1 MDKEH
6 YAKEG
11 RPEKGEMCMK
21 KFFKQRGK
29 KLTAVAT
36 AFALLCTAGVL
47 PENVRHASA
56 AEGTTGSQIREQIP
70 GENQTQVSA
79 QTQEP
84 DQASGEGLVLNKEN
98 FPDQVFR
105 DYLRLR
111 WEKYDT
117 NEDGMLSDEE
127 LKSFTEFNAHA
138 TPVVDISAKIK
149 SLRGIEKLKY
159 LTEVDVYGNN
169 IIGELDISGLSNLKS
184 IHCDKNKITSIVLPE
199 KSKLEELNCAD
210 NPITFLD
217 LTEQKELKSLSCP
230 NMPIKTLDLTN
241 QTKLD
246 YLNVSDCRLT
256 SLILPDCEM
265 QGQYCA
271 GLGAYLKQDFVDFN
285 DSAVFP
291 DFDMERVQTMQLK
304 QVGKEPEELSKDTLK
319 EKKFQIK
326 GLDLGDKITYTYNC
340 AVNPKDTRDVE
351 FVVHIGAADTEYP
364 PAYGDGMYPPE
375 NKGYFA
381 AYLMKTLGDIKLT
394 EGWQWKEGT
403 DTEKEMRI
411 GRLTTAAAIY
421 TGEDGYYYS
430 SDRLCVDIAMWR
442 MGCSHPSESF
452 IHHDEKAPTLTEK
465 GNIEYY
471 ECGDCGT
478 CYTQPDDFSHAL
490 STEEIELPILYLA
503 DDVESTVSWIGYGQK
518 IDNLDIFQVRWN
530 ENSGEAAVRATSIEI
545 ENVIYRKDENADKK
559 VITDNSGF
567 YIEGIGETTEGHLYV
582 DISKET
588 PKKSLGGLSYDHGS
602 DGNDFPKPGIYT
614 LDLTVDVVPMS
625 GENGRNEGQETDP
638 EGEQETEQEVDQA
651 QRQKISLRRTIII
664 EKQKDTPGMP
674 DASMEVPYT
683 TNVVGRISLEE
694 NWKWA
699 SGDSEKALAVGE
711 AVTVTAEYTGPDA
724 DLYENT
730 VQEVIITR
738 LACDHPEDK
747 LELRNRK
754 DNVCENG
761 YTGDY
766 FCTQCK
772 EIVRPGEMIPAHH
785 DLTLVEA
792 KAATD
797 TMPGNMAYYVCGD
810 CGKCFEDEGGTKETT
825 KDKVKIPALGT
836 PVPSVTPVPTSK
848 ATAEPSPTNHPA
860 VTEVPVPTKEPVKTE
875 TPATKAPTKEPV
887 KTETPATKAPTKEP
901 VKTETPATKAPTKEP
916 VKTETPATKVPTK
929 EPVKTETP
937 ATKAPTKEPVQT
949 GVPVTTA
956 PTAFPTKEPVWTGV
970 PVTTAPTEAPT
981 LQPVTTE
988 PAPAPLA
995 PELPTPGQSMV
1006 PQSSQAPAPSAADT
1020 PAPTQTPQW
1029 TPMATSKLSQK
1040 KPARKGKLITD
1051 SKGNRYKV
1059 TSSNVKNPTVTFYS
1073 AKMTAK
1079 KVTMS
1084 KSVRI
1089 DGVRYCITAVRS
1101 RAFEGHRKVTSIRLG
1116 SKVNTI
1122 GDRAF
1127 RNCKKLE
1134 KLYIQSTNLKPE
1146 DIGERVFEN
1155 VPRDLKIYVPEKK
1168 KDEYRKMFRE
1178 KGLGKLI
1185 SVNSI

>member
-1 MDKEH
+1 
-6 YAKEG
+6 
-11 RPEKGEMCMK
+11 MK

-56 AEGTTGSQIREQIP
+56 AEGTGSSQAEEQVP
-70 GENQTQVSA
+70 EED
-79 QTQEP
+79 QTQEL

-98 FPDQVFR
+98 FPDQAFR
-105 DYLRLR
+105 DYLRFC
-111 WEKYDT
+111 WEEYDT
-117 NEDGMLSDEE
+117 NKDGMLSDEE

-138 TPVVDISAKIK
+138 TPVVDISARIK
-149 SLRGIEKLKY
+149 SLQGIEKLKY

-184 IHCDKNKITSIVLPE
+184 IQCDKNKITSIVLPE

-319 EKKFQIK
+319 EKKCQIE

-490 STEEIELPILYLA
+490 STEEIELPMPYLA
-503 DDVESTVSWIGYGQK
+503 DDVESTESRIGYGQE
-518 IDNLDIFQVRWN
+518 IRNLDIFKVRWN

-545 ENVIYRKDENADKK
+545 DNVIYRKDENADKE

-567 YIEGIGETTEGHLYV
+567 YIEGIGETMEGHLYV

-614 LDLTVDVVPMS
+614 LDLTVDVVPLS

-664 EKQKDTPGMP
+664 EKRKDTPGIP
-674 DASMEVPYT
+674 EASMEVPYT
-683 TNVVGRISLEE
+683 TNVVGQISLEE
-694 NWKWA
+694 NWKWS

-711 AVTVTAEYTGPDA
+711 AVTVTAEYTGTDA

-860 VTEVPVPTKEPVKTE
+860 VTEVPTKEPVKTE
-875 TPATKAPTKEPV
+875 TPATEIPTKEPV
-887 KTETPATKAPTKEP
+887 KTGNPATA
-901 VKTETPATKAPTKEP
+901 
-916 VKTETPATKVPTK
+916 VPTK
-929 EPVKTETP
+929 EPVKTENP
-937 ATKAPTKEPVQT
+937 ATTVPTKEPVKT
-949 GVPVTTA
+949 ENPATA
-956 PTAFPTKEPVWTGV
+956 VPTKEP
-970 PVTTAPTEAPT
+970 AKTEAPT
-981 LQPVTTE
+981 RQPVTTE
-988 PAPAPLA
+988 PAPAA
-995 PELPTPGQSMV
+995 TTPELPTPGQSMA
-1006 PQSSQAPAPSAADT
+1006 PQSSQTPAPSAADT

-1029 TPMATSKLSQK
+1029 TPMATSKLSRK

-1073 AKMTAK
+1073 AKMTVK
-1079 KVTMS
+1079 KVTIS
-1084 KSVRI
+1084 RSVRI

-1134 KLYIQSTNLKPE
+1134 KLYIQSSKLKPE

-1155 VPRDLKIYVPEKK
+1155 VPKDLKIYVPEKK

-1185 SVNSI
+1185 SVYSL

>member
-1 MDKEH
+1 
-6 YAKEG
+6 
-11 RPEKGEMCMK
+11 MK

-36 AFALLCTAGVL
+36 ACALLCTAGVL

-56 AEGTTGSQIREQIP
+56 AEGTGSSQAEEQVP
-70 GENQTQVSA
+70 EEDQTQVSA
-79 QTQEP
+79 QTQEL

-98 FPDQVFR
+98 FPDQAFR
-105 DYLRLR
+105 DYLRFC
-111 WEKYDT
+111 WEEYDT
-117 NEDGMLSDEE
+117 NKDGMLSDEE

-138 TPVVDISAKIK
+138 TPVVDISARIK
-149 SLRGIEKLKY
+149 SLQGIEKLKY

-184 IHCDKNKITSIVLPE
+184 IQCDKNKITSIVLPE

-319 EKKFQIK
+319 EKKCQIE

-490 STEEIELPILYLA
+490 STEEIELPMPYLA
-503 DDVESTVSWIGYGQK
+503 DDVESTESRIGYGQE
-518 IDNLDIFQVRWN
+518 IRNLDIFKVRWN

-545 ENVIYRKDENADKK
+545 DNVIYRKDENADKE

-567 YIEGIGETTEGHLYV
+567 YIEGIGETMEGHLYV

-614 LDLTVDVVPMS
+614 LDLTVDVVPLS

-664 EKQKDTPGMP
+664 EKRKDTPGIP
-674 DASMEVPYT
+674 EASMEVPYT
-683 TNVVGRISLEE
+683 TNVVGQISLEG
-694 NWKWA
+694 NWKWS

-711 AVTVTAEYTGPDA
+711 AVTVTAEYTGTDA

-754 DNVCENG
+754 DNVCGNG

-860 VTEVPVPTKEPVKTE
+860 VTEVPTKEPVKTE
-875 TPATKAPTKEPV
+875 TPATEIPTKEPV
-887 KTETPATKAPTKEP
+887 KTGNPATA
-901 VKTETPATKAPTKEP
+901 
-916 VKTETPATKVPTK
+916 VPTK
-929 EPVKTETP
+929 EPVKTENP
-937 ATKAPTKEPVQT
+937 ATTVPTKEPVKT
-949 GVPVTTA
+949 ENPATA
-956 PTAFPTKEPVWTGV
+956 VPTKEP
-970 PVTTAPTEAPT
+970 AKTEAPT
-981 LQPVTTE
+981 RQPVTTE

-995 PELPTPGQSMV
+995 PELPTPGQSTA
-1006 PQSSQAPAPSAADT
+1006 PQSSQTPAPSAADT

-1084 KSVRI
+1084 RSVRI

-1101 RAFEGHRKVTSIRLG
+1101 RAFEGHKKVTSIRLG

-1134 KLYIQSTNLKPE
+1134 KLYIQSSKLKPE

-1155 VPRDLKIYVPEKK
+1155 VPKDLKIYVPEKK

-1185 SVNSI
+1185 SVYSL

>member
-1 MDKEH
+1 MNAPKMNIKERRH
-6 YAKEG
+6 V
-11 RPEKGEMCMK
+11 KGEMCMK

-29 KLTAVAT
+29 KLTAVTT
-36 AFALLCTAGVL
+36 AFALLCTTGVL

-70 GENQTQVSA
+70 EENQTQVSA

-105 DYLRLR
+105 DYLRLC
-111 WEKYDT
+111 WEEYDT

-127 LKSFTEFNAHA
+127 LKSFTEFDAHA
-138 TPVVDISAKIK
+138 TPVVDISARIK
-149 SLRGIEKLKY
+149 SLQGIEKLKY

-169 IIGELDISGLSNLKS
+169 IIGELDISGLSNLTRLE
-184 IHCDKNKITSIVLPE
+184 CGGNKITSIVLPE
-199 KSKLEELNCAD
+199 ESKLKELDCSLD
-210 NPITFLD
+210 PITFLD
-217 LTEQKELKSLSCP
+217 LKGQTELESFSCP
-230 NMPIKTLDLTN
+230 MSSLKTLDLTN
-241 QTKLD
+241 QTKLEW
-246 YLNVSDCRLT
+246 LNVGTSTLT
-256 SLILPDCEM
+256 SLILPDHELDGKDCTEIM
-265 QGQYCA
+265 
-271 GLGAYLKQDFVDFN
+271 AYLTQNYVDFKEET
-285 DSAVFP
+285 VFP
-291 DFDMERVQTMQLK
+291 GFDLKRIQNVQLTK
-304 QVGKEPEELSKDTLK
+304 SGKEPEKLSMDTLK
-319 EKKFQIK
+319 ADNFRIEK
-326 GLDLGDKITYTYNC
+326 LDLGDEITYTYNC
-340 AVNPKDTRDVE
+340 AADLSKAPINIE
-351 FVVHIGAADTEYP
+351 FALWVGASGDQYP
-364 PAYGDGMYPPE
+364 PASGEGLYPPE
-375 NKGYFA
+375 YEEDQKMYYA
-381 AYLMKTLGDIKLT
+381 SPLIKKLGDITLM
-394 EGWQWKEGT
+394 EGWKWEEGT
-403 DTEKEMRI
+403 DTDKKIEAGK
-411 GRLTTAAAIY
+411 LTTAAAIY
-421 TGEDGYYYS
+421 TAQDAYYYAAS
-430 SDRLCVDIAMWR
+430 MLNIEISIW
-442 MGCSHPSESF
+442 GCTHPSESV
-452 IHHDEKAPTLTEK
+452 IHHEAKAPTLTEK

-471 ECGDCGT
+471 ECEDCGD
-478 CYTQPDDFSHAL
+478 CYTQPDDFSSIL
-490 STEEIELPILYLA
+490 SKEETELPIFYLA
-503 DDVESTVSWIGYGQK
+503 DDVESTVSRIGYGQE
-518 IDNLDIFQVRWN
+518 IRNLDIFKVRWN

-545 ENVIYRKDENADKK
+545 ENVIYRKDENADKE

-588 PKKSLGGLSYDHGS
+588 PKKSLGSLSYDHGS

-614 LDLTVDVVPMS
+614 LDLTVDVVPLS

-651 QRQKISLRRTIII
+651 QRQKILLQRTIII

-674 DASMEVPYT
+674 EASMEVPYT
-683 TNVVGRISLEE
+683 TNVVGQISLEE

-699 SGDSEKALAVGE
+699 SGDSEKALEVGE
-711 AVTVTAEYTGPDA
+711 AVTVTAEYTGTDA
-724 DLYENT
+724 DLYEDT
-730 VQEVIITR
+730 VEVTVTR

-747 LELRNRK
+747 LELRNKK

-761 YTGDY
+761 YTGDS
-766 FCTQCK
+766 FCKQCK
-772 EIVRPGEMIPAHH
+772 TIVRPGEMIPAHH
-785 DLTLVEA
+785 DLTLVPA

-810 CGKCFEDEGGTKETT
+810 CGKCFEDEGGMKETT

-860 VTEVPVPTKEPVKTE
+860 VTEVP
-875 TPATKAPTKEPV
+875 
-887 KTETPATKAPTKEP
+887 
-901 VKTETPATKAPTKEP
+901 
-916 VKTETPATKVPTK
+916 TK

-956 PTAFPTKEPVWTGV
+956 PTAVPTKEPVWTGV

-981 LQPVTTE
+981 RQPVTTE
-988 PAPAPLA
+988 PAPAPA
-995 PELPTPGQSMV
+995 TPELPTPGQSMA
-1006 PQSSQAPAPSAADT
+1006 PQSSQTPAPSAADT

-1073 AKMTAK
+1073 AKMTVK
-1079 KVTMS
+1079 KVTIS
-1084 KSVRI
+1084 RSVRI

-1134 KLYIQSTNLKPE
+1134 KLYIQSSKLKPE

-1155 VPRDLKIYVPEKK
+1155 VPKDLKIYVPEKK

>member
-1 MDKEH
+1 MHERNRIVH
-6 YAKEG
+6 EG
-11 RPEKGEMCMK
+11 LLCGWIRSITQRKGPEKGEMCMK

-29 KLTAVAT
+29 KLTAVTT
-36 AFALLCTAGVL
+36 AFALLCTTGVL

-70 GENQTQVSA
+70 EENQTQVSA

-105 DYLRLR
+105 DYLRLC
-111 WEKYDT
+111 WEEYDT

-127 LKSFTEFNAHA
+127 LKSFTEFDAHA
-138 TPVVDISAKIK
+138 TPVVDISARIK
-149 SLRGIEKLKY
+149 SLQGIEKLKY

-169 IIGELDISGLSNLKS
+169 IIGELDISGLSNLTRLE
-184 IHCDKNKITSIVLPE
+184 CGGNKITSIVLPE
-199 KSKLEELNCAD
+199 ESKLKELDCSLD
-210 NPITFLD
+210 PITFLD
-217 LTEQKELKSLSCP
+217 LKGQTELESFSCP
-230 NMPIKTLDLTN
+230 MSSLKTLDLTN
-241 QTKLD
+241 QTKLEW
-246 YLNVSDCRLT
+246 LNVGTSTLT
-256 SLILPDCEM
+256 SLILPDHELDGKDCTEIM
-265 QGQYCA
+265 
-271 GLGAYLKQDFVDFN
+271 AYLTQNYVDFKEET
-285 DSAVFP
+285 VFP
-291 DFDMERVQTMQLK
+291 GFDLKRIQNVQLTK
-304 QVGKEPEELSKDTLK
+304 SGKEPEKLSMDTLK
-319 EKKFQIK
+319 ADNFRIEK
-326 GLDLGDKITYTYNC
+326 LDLGDEITYTYNC
-340 AVNPKDTRDVE
+340 AADLSKAPINIE
-351 FVVHIGAADTEYP
+351 FALWVGASGDQYP
-364 PAYGDGMYPPE
+364 PASGEGLYPPE
-375 NKGYFA
+375 YEEDQKMYYA
-381 AYLMKTLGDIKLT
+381 SPLIKKLGDITLM
-394 EGWQWKEGT
+394 EGWKWEEGT
-403 DTEKEMRI
+403 DTDKKIEAGK
-411 GRLTTAAAIY
+411 LTTAAAIY
-421 TGEDGYYYS
+421 TAQDAYYYAAS
-430 SDRLCVDIAMWR
+430 MLNIEISIW
-442 MGCSHPSESF
+442 GCTHPSESV
-452 IHHDEKAPTLTEK
+452 IHHEAKAPTLTEK

-490 STEEIELPILYLA
+490 STEEIELPMPYLA
-503 DDVESTVSWIGYGQK
+503 DDVESTESRIGYGQE
-518 IDNLDIFQVRWN
+518 IRNLDIFKVRWN

-545 ENVIYRKDENADKK
+545 DNVIYRKDENADKE

-567 YIEGIGETTEGHLYV
+567 YIEGIGETMEGHLYV

-614 LDLTVDVVPMS
+614 LDLTVDVVPLS

-664 EKQKDTPGMP
+664 EKKKDTPGIP
-674 DASMEVPYT
+674 EASMEVPYT
-683 TNVVGRISLEE
+683 TNVVGQISLEE
-694 NWKWA
+694 NWKWS

-711 AVTVTAEYTGPDA
+711 AVTVTAEYTGTDA

-860 VTEVPVPTKEPVKTE
+860 VTEVP
-875 TPATKAPTKEPV
+875 
-887 KTETPATKAPTKEP
+887 
-901 VKTETPATKAPTKEP
+901 
-916 VKTETPATKVPTK
+916 TK

-956 PTAFPTKEPVWTGV
+956 PTAVPTKEPVWTGV
-970 PVTTAPTEAPT
+970 PVTTAPTGAPT
-981 LQPVTTE
+981 RQPVTTE

-995 PELPTPGQSMV
+995 SELPTPGQSMA

-1040 KPARKGKLITD
+1040 KPARKGKLIKD

-1059 TSSNVKNPTVTFYS
+1059 TSSNAKNPTVTFYS

-1084 KSVRI
+1084 RSVRI

-1134 KLYIQSTNLKPE
+1134 KLYIQSSKLKPE

-1155 VPRDLKIYVPEKK
+1155 VPKDLKIYVPEKK

-1185 SVNSI
+1185 SVYSL

>member
-1 MDKEH
+1 
-6 YAKEG
+6 
-11 RPEKGEMCMK
+11 MK

-47 PENVRHASA
+47 PENVRNASA
-56 AEGTTGSQIREQIP
+56 AEETSGSQAEEQVP
-70 GENQTQVSA
+70 EED

-105 DYLRLR
+105 DYLRLC
-111 WEKYDT
+111 WEEYDT

-127 LKSFTEFNAHA
+127 LKSFTELDAHA
-138 TPVVDISAKIK
+138 TPGVDISARIK
-149 SLRGIEKLKY
+149 SLQGIEKLKY

-169 IIGELDISGLSNLKS
+169 IIGELDISALSDLTRLE
-184 IHCDKNKITSIVLPE
+184 CGGNKITSIVLPE
-199 KSKLEELNCAD
+199 ESKLKELDCSLD
-210 NPITFLD
+210 PITFLD
-217 LTEQKELKSLSCP
+217 LKGQTELESFSCP
-230 NMPIKTLDLTN
+230 MSSLKTLDLTN
-241 QTKLD
+241 QTKLEW
-246 YLNVSDCRLT
+246 LNVGTSTLT
-256 SLILPDCEM
+256 SLILPDHELDGKDCTEIM
-265 QGQYCA
+265 
-271 GLGAYLKQDFVDFN
+271 AYLTQNYVDFKEET
-285 DSAVFP
+285 VFP
-291 DFDMERVQTMQLK
+291 GFDLERIQNVQLTK
-304 QVGKEPEELSKDTLK
+304 SGKEPEELSMDTLK
-319 EKKFQIK
+319 EKNFRIE
-326 GLDLGDKITYTYNC
+326 GLDLGDKIAYIYNC
-340 AVNPKDTRDVE
+340 AADLSKAPINIE
-351 FVVHIGAADTEYP
+351 FALWVGASGDQYP
-364 PAYGDGMYPPE
+364 PASGEGLYPPE
-375 NKGYFA
+375 YEEDQKMYYA
-381 AYLMKTLGDIKLT
+381 SPLIKKLGDITLM
-394 EGWQWKEGT
+394 EGWKWEEGT
-403 DTEKEMRI
+403 DTDKKIEAGK
-411 GRLTTAAAIY
+411 LTTAAAIY
-421 TGEDGYYYS
+421 TAQDAYYYAAS
-430 SDRLCVDIAMWR
+430 MLNIEISIW
-442 MGCSHPSESF
+442 GCTHPSESV
-452 IHHDEKAPTLTEK
+452 IHHEAKAPTLTEK

-471 ECGDCGT
+471 ECEDCGD
-478 CYTQPDDFSHAL
+478 CYTQPDDFSSIL
-490 STEEIELPILYLA
+490 SKEETELPILYLA
-503 DDVESTVSWIGYGQK
+503 DDVESTESRIGYGQE
-518 IDNLDIFQVRWN
+518 IRNLDIFKVRWN

-545 ENVIYRKDENADKK
+545 ENVIYRKDENADKE

-567 YIEGIGETTEGHLYV
+567 YIEGIGETTEGYLYV

-588 PKKSLGGLSYDHGS
+588 PKKSLGGLSYDHDS
-602 DGNDFPKPGIYT
+602 DGNDFPKLGIYT
-614 LDLTVDVVPMS
+614 LDLTVDVVPLS

-651 QRQKISLRRTIII
+651 QRQKISLQRTIII

-683 TNVVGRISLEE
+683 TNVVGQISLEE

-711 AVTVTAEYTGPDA
+711 AVTVTAEYTGTDA

-754 DNVCENG
+754 DNVCGNG
-761 YTGDY
+761 YTGDS

-772 EIVRPGEMIPAHH
+772 TIVRPGEMIPAHH
-785 DLTLVEA
+785 NLTLVEA

-860 VTEVPVPTKEPVKTE
+860 VTEVP
-875 TPATKAPTKEPV
+875 APTKEPV

-901 VKTETPATKAPTKEP
+901 V
-916 VKTETPATKVPTK
+916 
-929 EPVKTETP
+929 
-937 ATKAPTKEPVQT
+937 Q
-949 GVPVTTA
+949 
-956 PTAFPTKEPVWTGV
+956 TGV

-995 PELPTPGQSMV
+995 PELPTPGQSMA

-1029 TPMATSKLSQK
+1029 TPMATSKLSRK

-1073 AKMTAK
+1073 AKMTVK
-1079 KVTMS
+1079 KVTIS
-1084 KSVRI
+1084 RSVRI

-1134 KLYIQSTNLKPE
+1134 KLYIQSSKLKPE

-1168 KDEYRKMFRE
+1168 REEYRKMFRE

>member
-1 MDKEH
+1 
-6 YAKEG
+6 
-11 RPEKGEMCMK
+11 MK

-29 KLTAVAT
+29 KLTAVTT
-36 AFALLCTAGVL
+36 AFALLCTTGVL

-70 GENQTQVSA
+70 EENQTQVSA

-105 DYLRLR
+105 DYLRLC
-111 WEKYDT
+111 WEEYDT

-127 LKSFTEFNAHA
+127 LKSFTEFDAHA
-138 TPVVDISAKIK
+138 TPVVDISARIK
-149 SLRGIEKLKY
+149 SLQGIEKLKY

-169 IIGELDISGLSNLKS
+169 IIGELDISGLSNLTRLE
-184 IHCDKNKITSIVLPE
+184 CGGNKITSIVLPE
-199 KSKLEELNCAD
+199 ESKLKELDCSLD
-210 NPITFLD
+210 PITFLD
-217 LTEQKELKSLSCP
+217 LKGQTELESFSCP
-230 NMPIKTLDLTN
+230 MSSLKTLDLTN
-241 QTKLD
+241 QTKLEW
-246 YLNVSDCRLT
+246 LNVGTSTLT
-256 SLILPDCEM
+256 SLILPDHELDGKDCTEIM
-265 QGQYCA
+265 
-271 GLGAYLKQDFVDFN
+271 AYLTQNYVDFKEET
-285 DSAVFP
+285 VFP
-291 DFDMERVQTMQLK
+291 GFDLKRIQNVQLTK
-304 QVGKEPEELSKDTLK
+304 SGKEPEKLSMDTLK
-319 EKKFQIK
+319 ADNFRIEK
-326 GLDLGDKITYTYNC
+326 LDLGDEITYTYNC
-340 AVNPKDTRDVE
+340 AADLSKAPINIE
-351 FVVHIGAADTEYP
+351 FALWVGASGDQYP
-364 PAYGDGMYPPE
+364 PASGEGLYPPE
-375 NKGYFA
+375 YEEDQKMYYA
-381 AYLMKTLGDIKLT
+381 SPLIKKLGDITLM
-394 EGWQWKEGT
+394 EGWKWEEGT
-403 DTEKEMRI
+403 DTDKKIEAGK
-411 GRLTTAAAIY
+411 LTTAAAIY
-421 TGEDGYYYS
+421 TAQDAYYYAAS
-430 SDRLCVDIAMWR
+430 MLNIEISIW
-442 MGCSHPSESF
+442 GCTHPSESV
-452 IHHDEKAPTLTEK
+452 IHHEAKAPTLTEK

-490 STEEIELPILYLA
+490 STEEIELPMPYLA
-503 DDVESTVSWIGYGQK
+503 DDVESTESRIGYGQE
-518 IDNLDIFQVRWN
+518 IRNLDIFKVRWN

-545 ENVIYRKDENADKK
+545 DNVIYRKDENADKE

-567 YIEGIGETTEGHLYV
+567 YIEGIGETMEGHLYV

-614 LDLTVDVVPMS
+614 LDLTVDVVPLS

-664 EKQKDTPGMP
+664 EKKKDTPGIP
-674 DASMEVPYT
+674 EASMEVPYT
-683 TNVVGRISLEE
+683 TNVVGQISLEE
-694 NWKWA
+694 NWKWS

-711 AVTVTAEYTGPDA
+711 AVTVTAEYTGTDA

-860 VTEVPVPTKEPVKTE
+860 VTEVP
-875 TPATKAPTKEPV
+875 
-887 KTETPATKAPTKEP
+887 
-901 VKTETPATKAPTKEP
+901 
-916 VKTETPATKVPTK
+916 TK

-956 PTAFPTKEPVWTGV
+956 PTAVPTKEPVWTGV
-970 PVTTAPTEAPT
+970 PVTTAPTGAPT
-981 LQPVTTE
+981 RQPVTTE

-995 PELPTPGQSMV
+995 SELPTPGQSMA

-1040 KPARKGKLITD
+1040 KPARKGKLIKD

-1059 TSSNVKNPTVTFYS
+1059 TSSNAKNPTVTFYS

-1084 KSVRI
+1084 RSVRI

-1134 KLYIQSTNLKPE
+1134 KLYIQSSKLKPE

-1155 VPRDLKIYVPEKK
+1155 VPKDLKIYVPEKK

-1185 SVNSI
+1185 SVYSL

>member
-36 AFALLCTAGVL
+36 VFALLCTAGVL

-56 AEGTTGSQIREQIP
+56 AEGTGSSQAEEQVP
-70 GENQTQVSA
+70 EEDQTQVSA
-79 QTQEP
+79 QTQEL

-98 FPDQVFR
+98 FPDQAFR
-105 DYLRLR
+105 DYLRFC

-117 NEDGMLSDEE
+117 NKDGMLSDEE
-127 LKSFTEFNAHA
+127 LKSFTEFDAHA
-138 TPVVDISAKIK
+138 TPVVDISARIK
-149 SLRGIEKLKY
+149 SLQGIEKLKY

-184 IHCDKNKITSIVLPE
+184 IQCDKNKITSIVLPE

-210 NPITFLD
+210 NSITFLD
-217 LTEQKELKSLSCP
+217 LTGQKELKSLSCP

-256 SLILPDCEM
+256 SLILPDCKM

-271 GLGAYLKQDFVDFN
+271 GLGAYLKQNYVDFKELTI
-285 DSAVFP
+285 FP
-291 DFDMERVQTMQLK
+291 EFDMKRVQTMQLK
-304 QVGKEPEELSKDTLK
+304 KNGEEPVDVSMEALEQDDSRI
-319 EKKFQIK
+319 EN
-326 GLDLGDKITYTYNC
+326 LDLGDKITYKYNC
-340 AVNPKDTRDVE
+340 AVDPSKGTKNVE

-375 NKGYFA
+375 NKRYLA

-503 DDVESTVSWIGYGQK
+503 DDVESTVSRIGYGQE
-518 IDNLDIFQVRWN
+518 IRNLDIFKVRWN

-545 ENVIYRKDENADKK
+545 DNVIYRKDENADKE

-567 YIEGIGETTEGHLYV
+567 YIEGIGETMEGHLYV

-614 LDLTVDVVPMS
+614 LDLTVDVVPLS

-664 EKQKDTPGMP
+664 EKRKDTPGIP
-674 DASMEVPYT
+674 EASMEVPYT
-683 TNVVGRISLEE
+683 TNVVGQISLEE
-694 NWKWA
+694 TWKWS

-711 AVTVTAEYTGPDA
+711 AVTVTAEYTGTDA

-860 VTEVPVPTKEPVKTE
+860 VTEVP
-875 TPATKAPTKEPV
+875 
-887 KTETPATKAPTKEP
+887 
-901 VKTETPATKAPTKEP
+901 
-916 VKTETPATKVPTK
+916 TK

-956 PTAFPTKEPVWTGV
+956 PTKEPVWTGV
-970 PVTTAPTEAPT
+970 PVTTAPTEEPT
-981 LQPVTTE
+981 RQPVTTE

-995 PELPTPGQSMV
+995 PELPTPGQSMA

-1040 KPARKGKLITD
+1040 KPARKGKLIKD

-1059 TSSNVKNPTVTFYS
+1059 TSSNAKNPTVTFYS

-1084 KSVRI
+1084 RSVRI

-1134 KLYIQSTNLKPE
+1134 KLYIQSSKLKPE

-1155 VPRDLKIYVPEKK
+1155 VPKDLKIYVPEKK
-1168 KDEYRKMFRE
+1168 REEYRKMFRE

>member
-11 RPEKGEMCMK
+11 RPEKGGMCMK

-36 AFALLCTAGVL
+36 ACALLCTAGVL

-56 AEGTTGSQIREQIP
+56 AEKTSGSQAEEQVP
-70 GENQTQVSA
+70 EEDQT
-79 QTQEP
+79 
-84 DQASGEGLVLNKEN
+84 SGEGLALTREN
-98 FPDQVFR
+98 FPDRVFR
-105 DYLRLR
+105 SYLQGY
-111 WEKYDT
+111 WKECDK
-117 NEDGMLSDEE
+117 DGDGKLSDKE
-127 LKSFTEFNAHA
+127 LHSLTIFETN
-138 TPVVDISAKIK
+138 VDQNDDSSSKIK

-159 LTEVDVYGNN
+159 LEEVKVYGNS
-169 IIGELDISGLSNLKS
+169 IRGALDISDLSALTRLE
-184 IHCDKNKITSIVLPE
+184 CGRNKITSIVLPE
-199 KSKLEELNCAD
+199 ESKLKVLECSLD
-210 NPITFLD
+210 PITFLD
-217 LTEQKELKSLSCP
+217 LKGQTELEELACPMSSL
-230 NMPIKTLDLTN
+230 KTLDLTN
-241 QTKLD
+241 QTKLEW
-246 YLNVSDCRLT
+246 LNVGSSALT
-256 SLILPDCEM
+256 SLILPDHELIYGKECSTIM
-265 QGQYCA
+265 A
-271 GLGAYLKQDFVDFN
+271 DLTQDYVDFN
-285 DSAVFP
+285 DSTVFP
-291 DFDMERVQTMQLK
+291 GFDLKRVQNIQLK
-304 QVGKEPEELSKDTLK
+304 KAGEEPEKLSMDTLK
-319 EKKFQIK
+319 EKNFRIER
-326 GLDLGDKITYTYNC
+326 LNLGDEITYTYNC
-340 AVNPKDTRDVE
+340 AADPSKDPINIEFSLRVGASGWRNP
-351 FVVHIGAADTEYP
+351 YP
-364 PAYGDGMYPPE
+364 PASGEGLYPPE
-375 NKGYFA
+375 YEEDQKMYYA
-381 AYLMKTLGDIKLT
+381 SPLIKKLGDITLMD
-394 EGWQWKEGT
+394 GWQWEEGT
-403 DTEKEMRI
+403 DTAKKIEAGK
-411 GRLTTAAAIY
+411 LTTAAAIY
-421 TGEDGYYYS
+421 TAQDAYYYRS
-430 SDRLCVDIAMWR
+430 SKLNAEISIW
-442 MGCSHPSESF
+442 GCTHPSESV
-452 IHHDEKAPTLTEK
+452 IHHEAKAPTLTEK

-490 STEEIELPILYLA
+490 STEEIELPMPYLA
-503 DDVESTVSWIGYGQK
+503 DDVESTESRIGYGQE
-518 IDNLDIFQVRWN
+518 IRNLDIFKVRWN

-545 ENVIYRKDENADKK
+545 DNVIYRKDENADKE

-567 YIEGIGETTEGHLYV
+567 YIEGIGETMEGHLYV

-614 LDLTVDVVPMS
+614 LDLTVDVVPLS

-664 EKQKDTPGMP
+664 EKRKDTPGIP
-674 DASMEVPYT
+674 EASMEVPYT
-683 TNVVGRISLEE
+683 TNVVGQISLEE
-694 NWKWA
+694 NWKWS

-711 AVTVTAEYTGPDA
+711 AVTVTAEYTGTDA

-860 VTEVPVPTKEPVKTE
+860 VTEVPTKEPVKTE
-875 TPATKAPTKEPV
+875 TPATEIPTKEPV
-887 KTETPATKAPTKEP
+887 KTGNPATA
-901 VKTETPATKAPTKEP
+901 
-916 VKTETPATKVPTK
+916 VPTK
-929 EPVKTETP
+929 EPVKTENP
-937 ATKAPTKEPVQT
+937 ATTVPTKEPVKT
-949 GVPVTTA
+949 ENPATA
-956 PTAFPTKEPVWTGV
+956 VPTKEP
-970 PVTTAPTEAPT
+970 AKTEAPT
-981 LQPVTTE
+981 RQPVTTE
-988 PAPAPLA
+988 PAPAA
-995 PELPTPGQSMV
+995 TTPELPTPGQSMA
-1006 PQSSQAPAPSAADT
+1006 PQSSQTPAPSAADT

-1029 TPMATSKLSQK
+1029 TPMATSKLSRK

-1073 AKMTAK
+1073 AKMTVK
-1079 KVTMS
+1079 KVTIS
-1084 KSVRI
+1084 RSVRI

-1134 KLYIQSTNLKPE
+1134 KLYIQSSKLKPE

-1155 VPRDLKIYVPEKK
+1155 VPKDLKIYVPEKK

-1185 SVNSI
+1185 SVYSL

>member
-56 AEGTTGSQIREQIP
+56 AEETTGSQIREQIP
-70 GENQTQVSA
+70 EENQTQVSA

-105 DYLRLR
+105 DYLRLC
-111 WEKYDT
+111 WEEYDT

-127 LKSFTEFNAHA
+127 LKSFTEFDAHA
-138 TPVVDISAKIK
+138 TPVVDISARIK
-149 SLRGIEKLKY
+149 SLQGIEKLKY

-169 IIGELDISGLSNLKS
+169 IIGELDISGLSNLTRLE
-184 IHCDKNKITSIVLPE
+184 CGGNKITSIVLPE
-199 KSKLEELNCAD
+199 ESKLKELDCSLD
-210 NPITFLD
+210 PITFLD
-217 LTEQKELKSLSCP
+217 LKGQTELESFSCP
-230 NMPIKTLDLTN
+230 MSSLKTLDLTN
-241 QTKLD
+241 QTKLEW
-246 YLNVSDCRLT
+246 LNVGTSTLT
-256 SLILPDCEM
+256 SLILPDHELDGKDCTEIM
-265 QGQYCA
+265 
-271 GLGAYLKQDFVDFN
+271 AYLTQNYVDFKEET
-285 DSAVFP
+285 VFP
-291 DFDMERVQTMQLK
+291 GFDLKRIQNVQLTK
-304 QVGKEPEELSKDTLK
+304 SGKEPEKLSMDTLK
-319 EKKFQIK
+319 ADNFRIEK
-326 GLDLGDKITYTYNC
+326 LDLGDEITYTYNC
-340 AVNPKDTRDVE
+340 AADLSKAPINIE
-351 FVVHIGAADTEYP
+351 FALWVGASGDQYP
-364 PAYGDGMYPPE
+364 PASGEGLYPPE
-375 NKGYFA
+375 YEEDQKMYYA
-381 AYLMKTLGDIKLT
+381 SPLIKKLGDITLM
-394 EGWQWKEGT
+394 EGWKWEEGT
-403 DTEKEMRI
+403 DTDKKIEAGK
-411 GRLTTAAAIY
+411 LTTAAAIY
-421 TGEDGYYYS
+421 TAQDAYYYAAS
-430 SDRLCVDIAMWR
+430 MLNIEISIW
-442 MGCSHPSESF
+442 GCTHPSESV
-452 IHHDEKAPTLTEK
+452 IHHEAKAPTLTEK

-471 ECGDCGT
+471 ECEDCGD
-478 CYTQPDDFSHAL
+478 CYTQPDDFSSIL
-490 STEEIELPILYLA
+490 SKEETELPIFYLA
-503 DDVESTVSWIGYGQK
+503 DDVESTVSRIGYGQE
-518 IDNLDIFQVRWN
+518 IRNLDIFKVRWN

-545 ENVIYRKDENADKK
+545 ENVIYRKDENADKE

-614 LDLTVDVVPMS
+614 LDLTVDVVPLS

-664 EKQKDTPGMP
+664 EKQKATPGMP
-674 DASMEVPYT
+674 EASMEVPYT
-683 TNVVGRISLEE
+683 TNVVGQISLEE

-711 AVTVTAEYTGPDA
+711 AVTVTAEYTGTDA

-772 EIVRPGEMIPAHH
+772 TIVRPGEMIPAHH
-785 DLTLVEA
+785 NLTLVEA

-825 KDKVKIPALGT
+825 KDRVKIPALGT

-860 VTEVPVPTKEPVKTE
+860 VTEVPASTKEPVKTE

-887 KTETPATKAPTKEP
+887 KTETPATKAPTA
-901 VKTETPATKAPTKEP
+901 V
-916 VKTETPATKVPTK
+916 
-929 EPVKTETP
+929 
-937 ATKAPTKEPVQT
+937 PTKEPVQT

-956 PTAFPTKEPVWTGV
+956 PTEEPTR
-970 PVTTAPTEAPT
+970 
-981 LQPVTTE
+981 QPVTTE
-988 PAPAPLA
+988 PAPAPTT
-995 PELPTPGQSMV
+995 PELPTPGQSMA
-1006 PQSSQAPAPSAADT
+1006 PQSSQTPAPSAADT

-1040 KPARKGKLITD
+1040 KPARKGKLIKD

-1084 KSVRI
+1084 RSVRI

-1134 KLYIQSTNLKPE
+1134 KLYIQSSKLKPE

-1155 VPRDLKIYVPEKK
+1155 VPKDLKIYVPEKK

-1185 SVNSI
+1185 SVYSL

>member
-1 MDKEH
+1 
-6 YAKEG
+6 
-11 RPEKGEMCMK
+11 MK

-36 AFALLCTAGVL
+36 ACALLCTAGVL

-56 AEGTTGSQIREQIP
+56 AEGTGSSQAEEQVP
-70 GENQTQVSA
+70 EEDQTQVSA
-79 QTQEP
+79 QTQEL

-98 FPDQVFR
+98 FPDQAFR
-105 DYLRLR
+105 DYLRFC
-111 WEKYDT
+111 WEEYDT
-117 NEDGMLSDEE
+117 NKDGMLSDEE

-138 TPVVDISAKIK
+138 TPVVDISARIK
-149 SLRGIEKLKY
+149 SLQGIEKLKY

-184 IHCDKNKITSIVLPE
+184 IQCDKNKITSIVLPE

-319 EKKFQIK
+319 EKKCQIE

-490 STEEIELPILYLA
+490 STEEIELPMPYLA
-503 DDVESTVSWIGYGQK
+503 DDVESTESRIGYGQE
-518 IDNLDIFQVRWN
+518 IRNLDIFKVRWN

-545 ENVIYRKDENADKK
+545 DNVIYRKDENADKE

-567 YIEGIGETTEGHLYV
+567 YIEGIGETMEGHLYV

-614 LDLTVDVVPMS
+614 LDLTVDVVPLS

-664 EKQKDTPGMP
+664 EKRKDTPGIP
-674 DASMEVPYT
+674 EASMEVPYT
-683 TNVVGRISLEE
+683 TNVVGQISLEE
-694 NWKWA
+694 NWKWS

-711 AVTVTAEYTGPDA
+711 AVTVTAEYTGTDA

-810 CGKCFEDEGGTKETT
+810 CGKCFEDEGGMKETT

-860 VTEVPVPTKEPVKTE
+860 VTEVPTKEPVKTE
-875 TPATKAPTKEPV
+875 TPATEIPTKEPV
-887 KTETPATKAPTKEP
+887 KTGNPATA
-901 VKTETPATKAPTKEP
+901 
-916 VKTETPATKVPTK
+916 VPTK
-929 EPVKTETP
+929 EPVKTENP
-937 ATKAPTKEPVQT
+937 ATTVPTKEPVKT
-949 GVPVTTA
+949 ENPATA
-956 PTAFPTKEPVWTGV
+956 VPTKEPTK
-970 PVTTAPTEAPT
+970 TEAPT
-981 LQPVTTE
+981 RQPVTTE
-988 PAPAPLA
+988 PAPAPA
-995 PELPTPGQSMV
+995 TPELPTPGQSMA

-1029 TPMATSKLSQK
+1029 TPMATSKLSRK

-1073 AKMTAK
+1073 AKMTVK
-1079 KVTMS
+1079 KVTIS
-1084 KSVRI
+1084 RSVRI

-1134 KLYIQSTNLKPE
+1134 KLYIQSSKLKPE

-1155 VPRDLKIYVPEKK
+1155 VPKDLKIYVPE
-1168 KDEYRKMFRE
+1168 
-1178 KGLGKLI
+1178 
-1185 SVNSI
+1185 

>member
-1 MDKEH
+1 
-6 YAKEG
+6 
-11 RPEKGEMCMK
+11 MK

-36 AFALLCTAGVL
+36 ACALLCTAGVL

-56 AEGTTGSQIREQIP
+56 AEKTSGSQAEEQVP
-70 GENQTQVSA
+70 EEDQT
-79 QTQEP
+79 
-84 DQASGEGLVLNKEN
+84 SGEGLALTREN
-98 FPDQVFR
+98 FPDRVFR
-105 DYLRLR
+105 SYLQGY
-111 WEKYDT
+111 WKECDK
-117 NEDGMLSDEE
+117 DGDGKLSDKE
-127 LKSFTEFNAHA
+127 LHSLTIFETN
-138 TPVVDISAKIK
+138 VDQNDDSSSKIK

-159 LTEVDVYGNN
+159 LEEVKVYGNS
-169 IIGELDISGLSNLKS
+169 IRGALDISDLSALTRLE
-184 IHCDKNKITSIVLPE
+184 CGRNKITSIVLPE
-199 KSKLEELNCAD
+199 ESKLKVLECSLD
-210 NPITFLD
+210 PITFLD
-217 LTEQKELKSLSCP
+217 LKGQTELEELACPMSSL
-230 NMPIKTLDLTN
+230 KTLDLTN
-241 QTKLD
+241 QTKLEW
-246 YLNVSDCRLT
+246 LNVGSSALT
-256 SLILPDCEM
+256 SLILPDHELIYGKECSTIM
-265 QGQYCA
+265 A
-271 GLGAYLKQDFVDFN
+271 DLTQDYVDFN
-285 DSAVFP
+285 DSTVFP
-291 DFDMERVQTMQLK
+291 GFDLKRVQNIQLK
-304 QVGKEPEELSKDTLK
+304 KAGEEPEKLSMDTLK
-319 EKKFQIK
+319 EKNFRIER
-326 GLDLGDKITYTYNC
+326 LNLGDEITYTYNC
-340 AVNPKDTRDVE
+340 AADPSKDPINIEFSLRVGASGWRNP
-351 FVVHIGAADTEYP
+351 YP
-364 PAYGDGMYPPE
+364 PASGEGLYPPE
-375 NKGYFA
+375 YEEDQKMYYA
-381 AYLMKTLGDIKLT
+381 SPLIKKLGDITLMD
-394 EGWQWKEGT
+394 GWQWEEGT
-403 DTEKEMRI
+403 DTAKKIEAGK
-411 GRLTTAAAIY
+411 LTTAAAIY
-421 TGEDGYYYS
+421 TAQDAYYYRS
-430 SDRLCVDIAMWR
+430 SKLNAEISIW
-442 MGCSHPSESF
+442 GCTHPSESV
-452 IHHDEKAPTLTEK
+452 IHHEAKAPTLTEK

-490 STEEIELPILYLA
+490 STEEIELPMPYLA
-503 DDVESTVSWIGYGQK
+503 DDVESTESRIGYGQE
-518 IDNLDIFQVRWN
+518 IRNLDIFKVRWN

-545 ENVIYRKDENADKK
+545 DNVIYRKDENADKE

-567 YIEGIGETTEGHLYV
+567 YIEGIGETMEGHLYV

-614 LDLTVDVVPMS
+614 LDLTVDVVPLS

-664 EKQKDTPGMP
+664 EKRKDTPGIP
-674 DASMEVPYT
+674 EASMEVPYT
-683 TNVVGRISLEE
+683 TNVVGQISLEE
-694 NWKWA
+694 NWKWS

-711 AVTVTAEYTGPDA
+711 AVTVTAEYTGTDA

-860 VTEVPVPTKEPVKTE
+860 VTEVPTKEPVKTE
-875 TPATKAPTKEPV
+875 TPATEIPTKEPV
-887 KTETPATKAPTKEP
+887 KTGNPATA
-901 VKTETPATKAPTKEP
+901 
-916 VKTETPATKVPTK
+916 VPTK
-929 EPVKTETP
+929 EPVKTENP
-937 ATKAPTKEPVQT
+937 ATTVPTKEPVKT
-949 GVPVTTA
+949 ENPATA
-956 PTAFPTKEPVWTGV
+956 VPTKEP
-970 PVTTAPTEAPT
+970 AKTEAPT
-981 LQPVTTE
+981 RQPVTTE
-988 PAPAPLA
+988 PAPAA
-995 PELPTPGQSMV
+995 TTPELPTPGQSMA
-1006 PQSSQAPAPSAADT
+1006 PQSSQTPAPSAADT

-1029 TPMATSKLSQK
+1029 TPMATSKLSRK

-1073 AKMTAK
+1073 AKMTVK
-1079 KVTMS
+1079 KVTIS
-1084 KSVRI
+1084 RSVRI

-1134 KLYIQSTNLKPE
+1134 KLYIQSSKLKPE

-1155 VPRDLKIYVPEKK
+1155 VPKDLKIYVPEKK

-1185 SVNSI
+1185 SVYSL

>member
-36 AFALLCTAGVL
+36 ACALLCTAGVL

-56 AEGTTGSQIREQIP
+56 AEGTGSSQAEEQVP
-70 GENQTQVSA
+70 EEDQTQVSA
-79 QTQEP
+79 QTQEL

-98 FPDQVFR
+98 FPDQAFR
-105 DYLRLR
+105 DYLRFC
-111 WEKYDT
+111 WEEYDT
-117 NEDGMLSDEE
+117 NKDGMLSDEE

-138 TPVVDISAKIK
+138 TPVVDISARIK
-149 SLRGIEKLKY
+149 SLQGIEKLKY

-184 IHCDKNKITSIVLPE
+184 IQCDKNKITSIVLPE

-319 EKKFQIK
+319 EKKCQIE

-490 STEEIELPILYLA
+490 STEEIELPMPYLA
-503 DDVESTVSWIGYGQK
+503 DDVESTESRIGYGQE
-518 IDNLDIFQVRWN
+518 IRNLDIFKVRWN

-545 ENVIYRKDENADKK
+545 DNVIYRKDENADKE

-567 YIEGIGETTEGHLYV
+567 YIEGIGETMEGHLYV

-614 LDLTVDVVPMS
+614 LDLTVDVVPLS

-664 EKQKDTPGMP
+664 EKRKDTPGIP
-674 DASMEVPYT
+674 EASMEVPYT

-694 NWKWA
+694 SWKWS

-711 AVTVTAEYTGPDA
+711 AVTVTAEYTGTDA

-836 PVPSVTPVPTSK
+836 PVPTSK

-860 VTEVPVPTKEPVKTE
+860 VTEVPTKEPVKTE
-875 TPATKAPTKEPV
+875 TPATEIPTKEPV
-887 KTETPATKAPTKEP
+887 KTGNPATA
-901 VKTETPATKAPTKEP
+901 
-916 VKTETPATKVPTK
+916 VPTK
-929 EPVKTETP
+929 EPVKTENP
-937 ATKAPTKEPVQT
+937 ATTVPTKEPVKT
-949 GVPVTTA
+949 ENPATA
-956 PTAFPTKEPVWTGV
+956 VPTKEP
-970 PVTTAPTEAPT
+970 AKTEAPT
-981 LQPVTTE
+981 RQPVTTE
-988 PAPAPLA
+988 PAPAPA
-995 PELPTPGQSMV
+995 TPELPTPGQSMA

-1029 TPMATSKLSQK
+1029 TPMATSKLSRK

-1084 KSVRI
+1084 RSVRI

-1134 KLYIQSTNLKPE
+1134 KLYIQSSKLKPE

-1155 VPRDLKIYVPEKK
+1155 VPKDLKIYVPEKK

-1185 SVNSI
+1185 SVYSL